1 MTEKE
6 LCERLSNIKIVVM
19 DVDGTYTNGL
29 LFYDSNGEVMKGFH
43 SHDGLALELLRLAG
57 IKRGFI
63 TGRKDNATKARADY
77 LKVDFHLDN
86 IGDKGVVLKK
96 LLSDYGLSESE
107 CIYIG
112 DDLNDLTA
120 FEIAGICVATANA
133 THEVKRRADFVTGN
147 QGGSGAI
154 REVVEMILRA
164 KKIDPVELWNSG
176 KGNIVGGQ

>member
-6 LCERLSNIKIVVM
+6 LYERLSKIKIVAM
-19 DVDGTYTNGL
+19 DVDGTYTDGL
-29 LFYDSNGEVMKGFH
+29 LFYDSKGEVMKGFH

-63 TGRKDNATKARADY
+63 TGRKDKATKARADY

-86 IGDKGVVLKK
+86 IGDKDVALKK
-96 LLSDYGLSESE
+96 LLSDYKISESE
-107 CIYIG
+107 SIYIG
-112 DDLNDLTA
+112 DDLNDLSA

-154 REVVEMILRA
+154 REVVEMILKA

-176 KGNIVGGQ
+176 KGKIVGGQ